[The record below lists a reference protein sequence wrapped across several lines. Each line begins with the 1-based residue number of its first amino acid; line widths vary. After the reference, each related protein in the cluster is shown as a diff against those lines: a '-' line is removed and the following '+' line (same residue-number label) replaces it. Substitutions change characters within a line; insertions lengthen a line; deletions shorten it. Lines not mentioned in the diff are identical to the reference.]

1 MHAFSNKES
10 GPRRLCER
18 AMLKYFFIIFVFLVL
33 VVIAMAGFRGHKFGQ
48 PPIEIFPDM
57 DRQPKVK
64 AQTPSNFFAD
74 RRAARQ
80 PVDGTVPIGYA
91 MPMHK
96 LVDGSVGQATGPYKQ
111 IIFSSSPNYFDTG
124 KMGGNW
130 GSGIP
135 FEMSPAAMQRGQQ
148 RYGIYCAVCHG
159 ATGAGNGMAQKFGL
173 NTVQSLLQDRI
184 RVMSDG
190 EIFNTATHGKNTMM
204 GYGDRIQV
212 TDRWA
217 IIAYLRALQ
226 KSQGGATLADV
237 PTEERAQLEP
247 R

>member
-1 MHAFSNKES
+1 
-10 GPRRLCER
+10 
-18 AMLKYFFIIFVFLVL
+18 MLKYFFIIFAFLVL
-33 VVIAMAGFRGHKFGQ
+33 VVIAMAGFRGQKSSR
-48 PPIEIFPDM
+48 PSIEIFPDM

-64 AQTPSNFFAD
+64 TQTPSNFYAD
-74 RRAARQ
+74 GRAARP
-80 PVDGTVPIGYA
+80 PVDGTVPLGYS

-111 IIFSSSPNYFDTG
+111 IIFSSSPNYMDTG
-124 KMGGNW
+124 KMGENW
-130 GSGIP
+130 GTGIP
-135 FEMSPAAMQRGQQ
+135 FEVSTAIMRRGQQ
-148 RYGIYCAVCHG
+148 RFGIYCGACHG
-159 ATGAGNGMAQKFGL
+159 ATAAGNGIAQRFGL

-190 EIFNTATHGKNTMM
+190 EIFDTVSHGKNTMM

-212 TDRWA
+212 IDRWA

-237 PTEERAQLEP
+237 PAEQRTQLQSQ
-247 R
+247 